1 MQKLFSKVMWSIITG
16 IFAVLTTASI
26 VLAYLA
32 NANSTAV
39 NMALNTSTIVTINDP
54 DAVATDFYTTDY
66 EFERN
71 GENMYAEDAAAIEE
85 AEAEG
90 AVLLWNKS
98 AALPLAGTESVSLL
112 GKSSVDLVECGSGSG
127 FTRTYDYKL
136 GREVR
141 TTMKAAAISTTAPLP
156 KNCALPGS
164 SGM

>member
-71 GENMYAEDAAAIEE
+71 GEHMYAEDAAAIE
-85 AEAEG
+85 
-90 AVLLWNKS
+90 
-98 AALPLAGTESVSLL
+98 
-112 GKSSVDLVECGSGSG
+112 
-127 FTRTYDYKL
+127 
-136 GREVR
+136 
-141 TTMKAAAISTTAPLP
+141 
-156 KNCALPGS
+156 
-164 SGM
+164 